1 MTQNADSGGTSSPL
15 PRELDGPVRGA
26 PEGGGSSPTA
36 DTETLIDPVSPESAR
51 GNLEAE
57 RDLLL
62 ARQDALVR
70 YLGRAEFLR
79 AIGEADPCEVI
90 EL

>member
-1 MTQNADSGGTSSPL
+1 MTQRDNPSEPTEPKQSQD
-15 PRELDGPVRGA
+15 E
-26 PEGGGSSPTA
+26 SPTA

-51 GNLEAE
+51 RNLEAE

-90 EL
+90 AL